1 MRGLVDIVRTLRP
14 YLLAGIIFAAVYDA
28 RLVYKRWHDAREEA
42 RLLQAQ
48 EAERARQTIQMLG
61 GGGLKILN
69 FYSNP
74 RVIRRGE
81 HATLCYGVYGA
92 KSVRIEPAIEHL
104 HPAVS
109 YCWQV
114 TPAESVEYKL
124 IAEDAAGHCVTQRL
138 ALQVGP

>member
-1 MRGLVDIVRTLRP
+1 MRGLADVFRTLRP
-14 YLLAGIIFAAVYDA
+14 YLAAAIIFAAAYDA
-28 RLVYKRWHDAREEA
+28 RIVYSRWHASREEA

-61 GGGLKILN
+61 GGGLKILS
-69 FYSNP
+69 FYASP
-74 RVIRRGE
+74 RVIHRGE

-92 KSVRIEPAIEHL
+92 KSVRIEPAVEQL

-114 TPAESVEYKL
+114 APAESVEYKL
-124 IAEDAAGHCVTQRL
+124 IAEDDAGHIATQRL
-138 ALQVGP
+138 TLQVAR

>member
-1 MRGLVDIVRTLRP
+1 MRGLVDVVRTLRP
-14 YLLAGIIFAAVYDA
+14 YLVAGIVFAAAYDA

-69 FYSNP
+69 FYASP
-74 RVIRRGE
+74 RTIHRGE
-81 HATLCYGVYGA
+81 HATICYGVYGA
-92 KSVRIEPAIEHL
+92 KSVRIEPAVEQL

-114 TPAESVEYKL
+114 TPVESVEYKL
-124 IAEDAAGHCVTQRL
+124 IAEDDAGNSVTQRL
-138 ALQVGP
+138 TLHVAP